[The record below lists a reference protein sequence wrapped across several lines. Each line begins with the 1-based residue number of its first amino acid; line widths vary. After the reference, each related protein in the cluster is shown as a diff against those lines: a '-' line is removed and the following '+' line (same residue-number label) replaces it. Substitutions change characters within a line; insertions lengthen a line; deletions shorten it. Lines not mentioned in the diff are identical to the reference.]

1 MEALL
6 FLAHRLPYPPNKGDK
21 IRSWHLLRHLARRYR
36 VYLGTFVDDEQD
48 WQHVGALE
56 KICAEVFVRPLP
68 GIRARLRSLRGLLNG
83 QPLTLPYYGDGAMTR
98 WVGERVREQD
108 IHQLFA
114 FSSAMGQYAPAVHDW
129 PMRRV
134 MDLVDVDS
142 DKWRQYSERKSWPM
156 SWVYAREARRLAAY
170 ERRLAAEWDACL
182 LVSETEAQ
190 WLRERAPESAQRI
203 HALNNGVDVA
213 HFQPDQDFSRPYA
226 DGERALV
233 FTGAMDYWANVDA
246 VCWFA
251 EKVWPEVLRQ
261 QATARFYIVGSR
273 PAAAVQRLAQH
284 PGIVVTGT
292 VPDVRP
298 YIAHAHAVVAP
309 LRVARGIQN
318 KVLEAMALG
327 RPLVITTAAADGID
341 LDGLPG
347 VVVSDAVA
355 EQVQACLELLQPE
368 AAPPANAAMRAWIS
382 RHYDWNHNLSR
393 LDQYFAAADSAT
405 PQTARS
411 LGLGR

>member
-21 IRSWHLLRHLARRYR
+21 IRSWHLLRHLALRYR

-48 WQHVGALE
+48 WQHVGAVE

-68 GIRARLRSLRGLLNG
+68 GMRARLRSLRGLLNG
-83 QPLTLPYYGDGAMTR
+83 QPLTLPYYGDGAMAR

-114 FSSAMGQYAPAVHDW
+114 FSSAMGQYAPAARDW

-142 DKWRQYSERKSWPM
+142 DKWRQYSEHKAWPM
-156 SWVYAREARRLAAY
+156 KWVYAREARRLAAY

-182 LVSETEAQ
+182 LVSESEAQ

-203 HALNNGVDVA
+203 HPLNNGVDVA
-213 HFQPDQDFSRPYA
+213 YFSPDQVLASPYG

-251 EKVWPEVLRQ
+251 EAVWPRIRQ
-261 QATARFYIVGSR
+261 QVPAARFYIVGSR
-273 PAAAVQRLAQH
+273 PAAAVQRLAQQ
-284 PGIVVTGT
+284 PGILVTGT
-292 VPDVRP
+292 VADVRP
-298 YIAHAHAVVAP
+298 YLLHAHAAVAP

-327 RPLVITTAAADGID
+327 RPLVITRAAADGIP
-341 LDGLPG
+341 LEELSG
-347 VVVSDAVA
+347 VVVGDTAD
-355 EQVQACLELLQPE
+355 EQARACCERLQAA
-368 AAPPANAAMRAWIS
+368 AAPAGDPAMRAWVC
-382 RHYDWNHNLSR
+382 RHYDWNRNLAR
-393 LDQYFAAADSAT
+393 LDQYFTTSIPAPSG
-405 PQTARS
+405 TALTAGAR
-411 LGLGR
+411 R

>member
-21 IRSWHLLRHLARRYR
+21 IRSWHLLRHLAQRYR

-48 WQHVGALE
+48 WQHVGVLE

-68 GIRARLRSLRGLLNG
+68 AIRARLRSLGGLLGG
-83 QPLTLPYYGDGAMTR
+83 QPLTLPYYGDRAMAR
-98 WVGERVREQD
+98 WVGERLREQD
-108 IHQLFA
+108 IRHLFA
-114 FSSAMGQYAPAVHDW
+114 FSSAMGQYAPAPREW

-142 DKWRQYSERKSWPM
+142 DKWRQYSERKAWPM
-156 SWVYAREARRLAAY
+156 SWIYAREARTLGEY
-170 ERRLAAEWDACL
+170 ERQLAAEWDACL
-182 LVSETEAQ
+182 LVSEAEAR
-190 WLRERAPESAQRI
+190 WLRERAPESADHI

-213 HFQPDQDFSRPYA
+213 FFSPDQAFTNPYGDA
-226 DGERALV
+226 ERVLV

-251 EKVWPEVLRQ
+251 DAVWPEIHQHVP
-261 QATARFYIVGSR
+261 AARFYIVGSR
-273 PAAAVQRLAQH
+273 PATEVRRLAQR
-284 PGIVVTGT
+284 PGIVVTDA

-298 YIAHAHAVVAP
+298 YIARAHAAVAP

-327 RPLVITTAAADGID
+327 RPLVITEAAADGIP
-341 LDGLPG
+341 LDGLSG
-347 VVVSDAVA
+347 VVVDDTVA
-355 EQVQACLELLQPE
+355 GQVRACRDLLEPE
-368 AAPPANAAMRAWIS
+368 AAPAADTAMRAWVCQQ
-382 RHYDWNHNLSR
+382 YDWNRNLAR
-393 LDQYFAAADSAT
+393 LDRFLAAPAAANSPDILSAD
-405 PQTARS
+405 
-411 LGLGR
+411 LGH

>member
-48 WQHVGALE
+48 WQHVGAVE

-68 GIRARLRSLRGLLNG
+68 GMRSRLRSLRGLLNG
-83 QPLTLPYYGDGAMTR
+83 QPLTLPYYGDSAMAR
-98 WVGERVREQD
+98 WVGDRVREQD

-114 FSSAMGQYAPAVHDW
+114 FSSAMGQYAPEPRDW

-142 DKWRQYSERKSWPM
+142 DKWRQYSEHKAWPM
-156 SWVYAREARRLAAY
+156 NWVYAREARRLAAY

-190 WLRERAPESAQRI
+190 WLRERAPESAHRI

-213 HFQPDQDFSRPYA
+213 HFQPDQDFSQPYA
-226 DGERALV
+226 EGERALV

-251 EKVWPEVLRQ
+251 EKVWPEILRQ
-261 QATARFYIVGSR
+261 QAMARFYIVGSR

-298 YIAHAHAVVAP
+298 YIANAHGAVAP

-341 LDGLPG
+341 IDGLPG
-347 VVVSDAVA
+347 VVVSDVVA
-355 EQVQACLELLQPE
+355 GQVQACLELLRPE

-382 RHYDWNHNLSR
+382 RHYDWNRNLSR
-393 LDQYFAAADSAT
+393 LDQHFAAADTAT
-405 PQTARS
+405 SQTARS
-411 LGLGR
+411 LGLGV